1 MHQNFDEVVSRRSKE
16 ESSYPKWASNS

>member
-1 MHQNFDEVVSRRSKE
+1 MHQNFDEVDSRRSKE